1 MKGPD
6 SECDPRLEQGKMRE
20 AGKMESPV
28 TQKHG
33 RSILDRE
40 QHTGIPNKEPGE
52 SQGAEMG
59 VAEPCSGEEE
69 TGHFLNA
76 YQVTDAKPGILL
88 IYSV

>member
-1 MKGPD
+1 MAPALGRQMKGPD

-52 SQGAEMG
+52 SQGAERHMI
-59 VAEPCSGEEE
+59 
-69 TGHFLNA
+69 
-76 YQVTDAKPGILL
+76 QVSSELL
-88 IYSV
+88 SPHLAREKCYF